1 MVGDR
6 KQAIYGFRGGD
17 MLTFLNAYKDIQA
30 KHGREYKLIHNHRSV
45 ADLVEVVDALFQRQI
60 DFGEQVQYD
69 PIRAGTRPH
78 PVLID
83 QNQPNPHPLRW
94 LMLKDKE
101 TEAQQVAWKIRDLL
115 NQSHA
120 GQLYFQKDAQTQ
132 TLNEDDIAVLS
143 RNHDG
148 LDKVQFELERLGIR
162 VNRPSKRSVFDCT
175 IAQDVGALLTA
186 ILHPYDEAKVKRA
199 LIGRLF
205 AMDLKQL
212 LQLEQTAEGL
222 SQFMTGF
229 DAIRELWSAQG
240 FLVAWQQCLN
250 QFGIWKNLVAVQ
262 SKDNERVVV
271 NLRHLTEILSQHSEK
286 YQGAQ
291 NLYHWYLKQLQSP
304 LDREWELERRLS
316 SEAGVQ
322 LMTIHQSKGLEFK
335 IVFCSGPTS
344 HFGKI
349 TKHLTSRPKI

>member
-1 MVGDR
+1 MRYFKG
-6 KQAIYGFRGGD
+6 KS
-17 MLTFLNAYKDIQA
+17 T
-30 KHGREYKLIHNHRSV
+30 
-45 ADLVEVVDALFQRQI
+45 
-60 DFGEQVQYD
+60 FGEQVQYD

-199 LIGRLF
+199 LISRLF

-250 QFGIWKNLVAVQ
+250 QFGIWKNLVAAQ

-335 IVFCSGPTS
+335 IVFLLGADKPFRENNKTLNFSTQDVTTPESAQTVTQRVVAIAD
-344 HFGKI
+344 KAYLNE
-349 TKHLTSRPKI
+349 TELEAA